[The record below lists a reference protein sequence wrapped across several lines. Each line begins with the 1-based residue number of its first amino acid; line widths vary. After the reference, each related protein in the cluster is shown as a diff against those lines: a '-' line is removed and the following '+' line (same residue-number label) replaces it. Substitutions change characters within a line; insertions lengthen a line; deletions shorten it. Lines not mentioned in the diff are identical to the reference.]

1 MQWGTKKSFPLPRT
15 WVLKNSGEIRNVLK
29 NGKKLS
35 STSVDIYV
43 LNNKKK
49 KFAVLVGAKLGK
61 AVERT
66 RMKRLVREIFRLN
79 PDWFQNSQVVFLL
92 RKKNLEYQSLYKEIE
107 QIMVSQ

>member
-1 MQWGTKKSFPLPRT
+1 MPLHTNQDFSLPRT
-15 WVLKNSGEIRNVLK
+15 MVLKNSGDIRNVLK
-29 NGKKLS
+29 NGKKIS
-35 STSVDIYV
+35 SVSFDVFI
-43 LNNKKK
+43 LKNSKK

-79 PDWFQNSQVVFLL
+79 PNWFQNSQVVFSL
-92 RKKNLEYQSLYKEIE
+92 RKKNLEYQSLHKEIE